1 MAPERHELIWV
12 ATGQVLTLVVG
23 FLSIKILTHLMDSA
37 MYGQLMLGV
46 SLAALV
52 SLFIYGPLGQA
63 ATRFYSVYRERGDL
77 ATYVCA
83 FRNIHS
89 RLLWLLIAPTC
100 SAAVVFSFF
109 VAGGIWPWL
118 VATAVLYSAV
128 AGLNHGFLSMF
139 SAMRR
144 RVVVA
149 VHQSGE
155 SAARLI
161 GAVIAMS
168 VAGISPGVALIGYAS
183 GSLLILVSLYTVARM
198 TGGLER
204 DRTPCPSLETAAS
217 AARANSVYTEIWQY
231 VLPFFVWAA
240 IGYAFM
246 HGDRWVLQSVSGPEA
261 VGTYMAIYQ
270 IGSALPNAM
279 ISVISQYIEPLVF
292 ERFETSRTSRNKTD
306 GTSLIGKS
314 VLYTGLILIAMVAIA
329 SGWSMAIVGFVTTA
343 EIAQHSRLLAWIVA
357 GTGLIGLGQILTIYG
372 LAMRRPS
379 AYISSK
385 TVAAIALLCAACYGA
400 TQRGAEGVA
409 MALVAAGVLY
419 LGSVLYVNA
428 RLARVES
435 A

>member
-1 MAPERHELIWV
+1 MAHERHELIWV
-12 ATGQVLTLVVG
+12 ATGQALTLVVG
-23 FLSIKILTHLMDSA
+23 FLSIKILTHLMDPA

-46 SLAALV
+46 SIAALV

-63 ATRFYSVYRERGDL
+63 ATRFYSVYRGRGDL

-100 SAAVVFSFF
+100 SVAVALYLV
-109 VAGGIWPWL
+109 VGGIWPWL
-118 VATAVLYSAV
+118 VTTAVLYSAV
-128 AGLNHGFLSMF
+128 TGLNHGFLSMF

-144 RVVVA
+144 RMVVA

-155 SAARLI
+155 SAARLL
-161 GAVIAMS
+161 GAVSAMA
-168 VAGISPGVALIGYAS
+168 VAGISPSVALIGYAS
-183 GSLLILVSLYTVARM
+183 GSLLILASLHKIAQTTGKLEHARAQRPP
-198 TGGLER
+198 LA
-204 DRTPCPSLETAAS
+204 TAAS
-217 AARANSVYTEIWQY
+217 AASGSSVYTEIWQY

-246 HGDRWVLQSVSGPEA
+246 HGDRWMLQSVSGPEA

-292 ERFETSRTSRNKTD
+292 ERFETSRANPNETD
-306 GTSLIGKS
+306 GTSLIRTS
-314 VLYTGLILIAMVAIA
+314 VLYTGLVLIALVAIA
-329 SGWSMAIVGFVTTA
+329 SGWSMAIVGFVTTT
-343 EIAQHSRLLAWIVA
+343 EIAQHSSLLAWIVA

-379 AYISSK
+379 AYLGSK
-385 TVAAIALLCAACYGA
+385 TVAAIALLGAAYFGA

-409 MALVAAGVLY
+409 MALVTAGVVY
-419 LGSVLYVNA
+419 LGSVLYINA
-428 RLARVES
+428 RLARTES